1 MFSMIIL
8 AACMYKNFLNL
19 NSSRIEESNRSNQS
33 KDGTGYV
40 ETLDGVESRVKVSF
54 GRLLKSC
61 NLAVRIIKPRLLLL
75 IVDANSKL
83 KVRPVRRNF
92 RRFHL

>member
-19 NSSRIEESNRSNQS
+19 NLSRIEESNRSNQS

-40 ETLDGVESRVKVSF
+40 ETLDGEGWGV
-54 GRLLKSC
+54 
-61 NLAVRIIKPRLLLL
+61 A
-75 IVDANSKL
+75 
-83 KVRPVRRNF
+83 
-92 RRFHL
+92 

>member
-19 NSSRIEESNRSNQS
+19 NLSRIEESNRSNQS

-61 NLAVRIIKPRLLLL
+61 NLAVRIIKPRLLL

>member
-1 MFSMIIL
+1 M
-8 AACMYKNFLNL
+8 
-19 NSSRIEESNRSNQS
+19 
-33 KDGTGYV
+33 G
-40 ETLDGVESRVKVSF
+40 SRVKVSF

>member
-19 NSSRIEESNRSNQS
+19 NLSRIEESNRSNQS

-40 ETLDGVESRVKVSF
+40 ETLDGESRVKVSF